1 MNERY
6 GDDSSTRQ
14 DLDPDL
20 WLEARSFRP
29 DRNQGYSIS
38 NTTTEDLR
46 TNHSVSTIGYSQLVL
61 STQTPEFEMVLN
73 QRVEAHAAHIAAQTK
88 RLTVEMLDLR
98 RLYIELKSQI
108 GGTCAPPDWSHGPN
122 EDLLPPFPP
131 ASILN

>member
-73 QRVEAHAAHIAAQTK
+73 QRVEAHAALIAAQTK
-88 RLTVEMLDLR
+88 
-98 RLYIELKSQI
+98 
-108 GGTCAPPDWSHGPN
+108 
-122 EDLLPPFPP
+122 
-131 ASILN
+131 